1 MALFDWCSL
10 IAWVLCWQLFV
21 ERWITGRGARPAGSA
36 GDHRGW
42 RRHADTRGR
51 RSCLSL
57 NTVTGWQTINKHRV
71 GVDSTGFVLW
81 SSLLLLSPANW
92 KYVVKM
98 SQVTYSR
105 GGVQGHA
112 PPEIVLNLDRYRR
125 SLTLFRNIISPFYT
139 SSQS

>member
-1 MALFDWCSL
+1 MRFLNAPPNHTIFQSRKRVHGSIWCSL
-10 IAWVLCWQLFV
+10 IAWMFCWQLLAW
-21 ERWITGRGARPAGSA
+21 WIPGQGARPAGSA
-36 GDHRGW
+36 WDHRGW

-51 RSCLSL
+51 RSFLNL

-92 KYVVKM
+92 KYAAEM

-105 GGVQGHA
+105 GVQGA
-112 PPEIVLNLDRYRR
+112 PPEIVLNLDR
-125 SLTLFRNIISPFYT
+125 
-139 SSQS
+139 